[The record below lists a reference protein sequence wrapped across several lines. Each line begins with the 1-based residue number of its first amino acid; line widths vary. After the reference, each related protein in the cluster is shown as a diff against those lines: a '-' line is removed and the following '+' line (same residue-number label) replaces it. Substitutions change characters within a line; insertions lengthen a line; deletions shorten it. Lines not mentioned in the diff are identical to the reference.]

1 MAASTSGLRVG
12 LDAGALLSALPP
24 AAVCLVPKRR
34 PGGSSSP
41 QGPAPIHDLCDPL
54 RRPGGSSDTASG
66 TRSTTCGGSSPSTVH
81 TPPGHPRG
89 SHSSS
94 KEAEWRAS
102 PARTSLATN
111 KYGSLSLRD
120 CGKVRSLVCIRACE
134 QPDALSPA
142 HIDECWVLGYFS
154 TLMSAI
160 ITAAIERAGFINR
173 LLSTKR
179 VLVFRLAPVSGVM
192 VSSSS

>member
-1 MAASTSGLRVG
+1 M
-12 LDAGALLSALPP
+12 P
-24 AAVCLVPKRR
+24 CPKLQSVWCPRR
-34 PGGSSSP
+34 PGGSS
-41 QGPAPIHDLCDPL
+41 AI
-54 RRPGGSSDTASG
+54 ASG

-94 KEAEWRAS
+94 REAEWRAS
-102 PARTSLATN
+102 PARMSLANN
-111 KYGSLSLRD
+111 KYGSHSLAD
-120 CGKVRSLVCIRACE
+120 CGKVRSQPLFIRACE

-142 HIDECWVLGYFS
+142 HVDECWVLGNWS

-173 LLSTKR
+173 LLSAKR
-179 VLVFRLAPVSGVM
+179 VLVFRYLFSCLVPVSGDGI